1 MVGKDRQWSRAII
14 MMKNRIRSGWNTA
27 LEPLDDEAVQVFR
40 HSIDAQGQLTAS
52 PTTLRNI

>member
-1 MVGKDRQWSRAII
+1 MVGKDRQWSRTII
-14 MMKNRIRSGWNTA
+14 MMKDRIKNGWNTA

-40 HSIDAQGQLTAS
+40 HSIDAQDRLTAS